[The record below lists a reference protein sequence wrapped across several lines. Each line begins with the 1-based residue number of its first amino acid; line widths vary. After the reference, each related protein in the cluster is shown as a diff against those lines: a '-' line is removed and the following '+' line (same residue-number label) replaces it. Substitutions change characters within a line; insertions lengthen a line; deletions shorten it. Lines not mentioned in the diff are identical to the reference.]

1 LLLATPMIRPFLPFM
16 SSPVGMFQP
25 LSLAIVC
32 LPFGGLCSQRGCSRL
47 EAGLVGL
54 RPCAEG

>member
-1 LLLATPMIRPFLPFM
+1 LPFM

-25 LSLAIVC
+25 LSLAMVR
-32 LPFGGLCSQRGCSRL
+32 LLLGGPGAQRGCSRL

-54 RPCAEG
+54 